1 MILVVGYGNPL
12 RGDDRLGL
20 YIIERL
26 EEYHLPD
33 VETRSYQQLHLEI
46 LEEILNFQK
55 VVLVDACEGPDDFL
69 IQKIEPSAGKR
80 LVSSHHLNPHVLSE
94 LAKVLY
100 KKDLNLYLCSIRAEY
115 FGLGE
120 TMSPATKERAD
131 QALVEILALLKEK

>member
-20 YIIERL
+20 YVVERL
-26 EEYHLPD
+26 EEHNIPD
-33 VETRSYQQLHLEI
+33 LQTRCYQQLQLEL

-55 VVLVDACEGPDDFL
+55 VILVDAGNGPEDLL
-69 IQKIEPSAGKR
+69 IQKIEPAAGKH

-100 KKDLNLYLCSIRAEY
+100 KKELNLYLCSIRGEC
-115 FGLGE
+115 FELGE
-120 TMSPATKERAD
+120 TLSAPALKNAD
-131 QALVEILALLKEK
+131 QALTKILMLLKEK